1 MKDNNYI
8 LLVLAHAFLGFFI
21 YSFPSFSKTYA
32 ILIFFVGIYFIIKN
46 RNINNEVLFVSAYV
60 VGSEVF
66 LRMTGGNIL
75 YEFSKYSIMIYMLM
89 GVYYS
94 GFSKNAIPFWIYL
107 LLLFPGILVATETL
121 NLKSDLRNSLSFN
134 ISGPAC
140 LGMCAIYTYN
150 RKMSFAQLNNMMLSM
165 GLPIITTAVYLIFYT
180 PALKTILFSTG
191 SNIETS
197 GGFGPNQVATV
208 FGLGMFIFF
217 SRLILESKS
226 KVIFALNLLIIF
238 NLSYRGLVT
247 FSRGGMITGLFM
259 ILILIFFLYKNTR
272 TEGRYRLNVLLLFFS
287 LGFAFTWVYTST
299 QTGGL
304 IDKRYA
310 NQDATGRVKESQ
322 FTGREEIWDN
332 EIASFEDNPVF
343 GVGVAKG
350 LEIREQQTGG
360 LIIASHNEI
369 TRTISEHGTLGI
381 IALMIVFLTPVFL
394 YLDNKQHLY
403 LFCFLLFWLLTIN
416 HAAMRIAAPAFV
428 YSLSLLKVQ
437 MDE

>member
-1 MKDNNYI
+1 MKDKNYI
-8 LLVLAHAFLGFFI
+8 LLVVAHALIGLLI
-21 YSFPSFSKTYA
+21 YTFPAFSKIYA
-32 ILIFFVGIYFIIKN
+32 ILIVFVGFYFVIKN
-46 RNINNEVLFVSAYV
+46 RNINNEVLFVSAYI

-75 YEFSKYSIMIYMLM
+75 YEFSKYSIMIFMVLGM
-89 GVYYS
+89 YYS

-107 LLLFPGILVATETL
+107 ILLLPGIIVATETL
-121 NLKSDLRNSLSFN
+121 NLKSDLRNALSFN

-140 LGMCAIYTYN
+140 LGISAIYAYN
-150 RKMSFAQLNNMMLSM
+150 RKIKFSQLNTILLSM
-165 GLPIITTAVYLIFYT
+165 GLPILATTVYLIFYT
-180 PALKTILFSTG
+180 PELKTILVSTG

-208 FGLGMFIFF
+208 LGLGMFVFF

-226 KVIFALNLLIIF
+226 KLIFVINLIILF
-238 NLSYRGLVT
+238 NISYRGLVT

-259 ILILIFFLYKNTR
+259 ILILIFFLYVNTR
-272 TEGRYRLNVLLLFFS
+272 NEGKYRLNLFLLFFV
-287 LGFAFTWVYTST
+287 LGFAFTWIYTSN

-332 EIASFEDNPVF
+332 EIASFKDHPVF
-343 GVGVAKG
+343 GIGVGKG
-350 LEIREQQTGG
+350 LEVREQETGG
-360 LIIASHNEI
+360 LIIASHNEL

-381 IALMIVFLTPVFL
+381 IALMIVFTTPMFL
-394 YLDNKQHLY
+394 YLDNKQNIY
-403 LFCFLLFWLLTIN
+403 IFCFLVFWILTIN

-428 YSLSLLKVQ
+428 YSFSLLKVY